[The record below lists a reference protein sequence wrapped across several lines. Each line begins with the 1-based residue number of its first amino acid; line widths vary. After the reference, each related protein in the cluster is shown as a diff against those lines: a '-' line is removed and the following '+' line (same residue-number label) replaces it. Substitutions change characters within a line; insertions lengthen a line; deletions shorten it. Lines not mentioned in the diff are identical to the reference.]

1 MLGSEMTTTMDEFDR
16 NEDMH
21 VAKFALQGLLSC
33 GISQEQLMNDSEFSS
48 AIRVR
53 SSNLERFGWD
63 VMNS

>member
-1 MLGSEMTTTMDEFDR
+1 MTTTMDEVDR

-33 GISQEQLMNDSEFSS
+33 GISQEQLMNDSEFSFCDPGQ
-48 AIRVR
+48 I
-53 SSNLERFGWD
+53 LKFGAVGWE